1 MTRCTLLGH
10 RWRFSSAGNTMR
22 WDCERGCGAA
32 GNKTYASAEDAT
44 RYARALDH
52 TDSDTLGRRPLL
64 SLLPLGLA
72 RRAAKRR

>member
-1 MTRCTLLGH
+1 MTWCTLLGH
-10 RWRFSSAGNTMR
+10 RWRFSSAGNAMR

-32 GNKTYASAEDAT
+32 GSKTYASAEDAT
-44 RYARALDH
+44 RYARALDRR
-52 TDSDTLGRRPLL
+52 DRDTLGRRPVL